1 MNLKE
6 KLINM
11 TEKGNIKPVYYKK
24 DVDLVVAEL
33 KKDFVGWR
41 VFDSKEVIE
50 LIERR
55 LGK

>member
-1 MNLKE
+1 MKMDSKSYIAGYNQA
-6 KLINM
+6 IIDN
-11 TEKGNIKPVYYKK
+11 KK
-24 DVDLVVAEL
+24 KVAEL